1 MREGV
6 GEIVET
12 QDGSGLRARAGV
24 GKIVETQDGAGLR
37 ASVKVEMY

>member
-12 QDGSGLRARAGV
+12 QDGAGLRARAGV
-24 GKIVETQDGAGLR
+24 GKIVETQDGSGLR
-37 ASVKVEMY
+37 ASVKAEMY